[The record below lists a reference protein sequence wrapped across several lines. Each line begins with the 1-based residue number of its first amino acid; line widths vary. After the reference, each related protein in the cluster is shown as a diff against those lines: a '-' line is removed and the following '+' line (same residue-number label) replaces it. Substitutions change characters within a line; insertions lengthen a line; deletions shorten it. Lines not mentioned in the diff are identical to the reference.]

1 MTPPRNESGRP
12 WTADDVV
19 DIDTAASVR
28 NADRADSVS
37 ETARHLEAAIA
48 AADVAASAADWHE
61 ADRQLV
67 LARHLVAVMEV
78 LYPDGAEGPA
88 SGVPAVDEARVA
100 SSARERHPASGV
112 VATPD
117 ATPCRLGGPTLCDNC
132 GFIADDCM
140 QAYARHGLRCCT
152 FCTHPIHPTRLAV
165 VGPDSSHPGAGDGGD
180 PYGGGAA

>member
-19 DIDTAASVR
+19 NIDTAASVR
-28 NADRADSVS
+28 NADRADNVS

-61 ADRQLV
+61 ADRQLG

-117 ATPCRLGGPTLCDNC
+117 ATPR
-132 GFIADDCM
+132 
-140 QAYARHGLRCCT
+140 
-152 FCTHPIHPTRLAV
+152 HPTRLAV

-180 PYGGGAA
+180 LGTPA